1 MDATDKLGSSK
12 NTETNV
18 LEGFCLYDTKT
29 YSVVTFAQK
38 SPPTR

>member
-18 LEGFCLYDTKT
+18 LEGFCLYGTEKE
-29 YSVVTFAQK
+29 SQ
-38 SPPTR
+38 